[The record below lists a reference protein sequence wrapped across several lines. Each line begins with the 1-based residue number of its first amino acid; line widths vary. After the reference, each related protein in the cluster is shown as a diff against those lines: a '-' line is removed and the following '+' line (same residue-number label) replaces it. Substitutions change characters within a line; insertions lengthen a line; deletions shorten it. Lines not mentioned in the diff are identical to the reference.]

1 MKHNLKRLLSL
12 VLALAMCLS
21 MVWVPAFGVAVGTT
35 PPVKTVEPTKTPKLG
50 DKGGT
55 TGEITLCRGQSSVV
69 FNIKGNASF
78 YSGYTEKTK
87 QVDVSHKGSDVWVTA
102 SADAALGTVV
112 PVSFSSS
119 VAWHSCTLNVNIVD
133 HNYSDYVPN
142 GDETCTENGTETR
155 TCEYCG
161 ATETRAIENTAKG
174 HSFTNYISN
183 GDATC
188 TEAGTETAACDN
200 NCGTPDTRTTE
211 KDPNNHSFT
220 QYEKSS
226 DATCVSNAKETAQ
239 CDRGC
244 GASDTRDIPDTANG
258 VHVYGDWHTVEEAS
272 EESKGKERRDCI
284 NCNAYQER
292 YLRHTKGDF
301 LKEEVITEAN
311 CSFAGSKEM
320 TYACADEDCEFQ
332 IVETVEIPKNDVHLG
347 EPVTTYE
354 NINLKEGFYDEVTTY
369 SECHHTVTKPIELDK
384 LEPQVYEKAV
394 KPGPA
399 WDLGTIN
406 VPLHAGQ
413 EADFKVIA
421 TKSGDFFNV
430 PYKVEYDDRIITLYQ
445 DGKVVKNKDTFTFE
459 SSEDDATPFV
469 IVANHVME
477 NDAKKTTTIKISYLY
492 SCHIN
497 VTVDPHVET
506 PVIANTH
513 PATCTEPGKITKDY
527 FCKFCGYKTRT
538 DSETEIEGNQPLGH
552 LLGNPKWN
560 WTMTKNADDWTVTAK
575 QYCGR
580 ENCDYSE
587 DMDVNLDIDSS
598 GNFKVYTATVTD
610 AKGTTYKAVKTQE
623 LSYQYKYNG
632 TTVYC
637 YYGQPV
643 TLNAGVKSDW
653 FVDGQQVAAGTDV
666 YDFRVSKPTANIT
679 SKPSTQEK
687 AVTALTTIERIKNSD
702 GSYTA
707 KFITDWYVPS
717 TQKVKE
723 VKTYYRL
730 TNTTQTRDTLVTKN
744 QSVTSKLTGN
754 IGTFVTNVPVKAQ
767 YGKTYKVY
775 AVSCVTLENGDKVWS
790 EVVVNNP
797 VK

>member
-21 MVWVPAFGVAVGTT
+21 MVWVPAFAEEGVITDAELNGKCT
-35 PPVKTVEPTKTPKLG
+35 LG
-50 DKGGT
+50 IAGSTQKNT
-55 TGEITLCRGQSSVV
+55 EVTICEGQSTVSFSVYNKV
-69 FNIKGNASF
+69 GAIKYNLNSVDKGNAPVEVVTD
-78 YSGYTEKTK
+78 GDNVT
-87 QVDVSHKGSDVWVTA
+87 VSVN
-102 SADAALGTVV
+102 ADAATGNYKIEFKGTLSSKCYLTVK
-112 PVSFSSS
+112 VSDHDY
-119 VAWHSCTLNVNIVD
+119 AYTTIEEATCVD
-133 HNYSDYVPN
+133 EGSEKGVCNRCNKV
-142 GDETCTENGTETR
+142 TTR
-155 TCEYCG
+155 TVD
-161 ATETRAIENTAKG
+161 AKG
-174 HSFTNYISN
+174 HEWGEYAAVE
-183 GDATC
+183 GHAATC
-188 TEAGTETAACDN
+188 TEDGLEGRTCTV
-200 NCGTPDTRTTE
+200 CGVADENQVIPAFGHEWGEYVPADA
-211 KDPNNHSFT
+211 
-220 QYEKSS
+220 
-226 DATCVSNAKETAQ
+226 ATCVKNATEIAQ
-239 CDRGC
+239 CIRNC
-244 GASDTRDIPDTANG
+244 GAADTREIPDTAAG
-258 VHVYGDWHTVEEAS
+258 VHVYGDWYTVEEAS

-284 NCNAYQER
+284 NCEAYQER

-399 WDLGTIN
+399 RNPGTID

-421 TKSGDFFNV
+421 TGAGDFFNV
-430 PYKVEYDDRIITLYQ
+430 PYKVEYDEKVITLYQ
-445 DGKVVKNKDTFTFE
+445 DGKVVKNKDTFTFK

-477 NDAKKTTTIKISYLY
+477 NDAKKTTTIEISYFY

-513 PATCTEPGKITKDY
+513 PATCTEPGELTLDT
-527 FCKFCGYKTRT
+527 FCKFCGYQIS
-538 DSETEIEGNQPLGH
+538 SEDKEITTEPLGH
-552 LLGNPKWN
+552 LMGNPKW
-560 WTMTKNADDWTVTAK
+560 DWVLTRDAEEWAVTAK
-575 QYCGR
+575 QICGR

-623 LSYQYKYNG
+623 LTYKYSYNG
-632 TTVYC
+632 TTVDC
-637 YYGQPV
+637 YYGQKV
-643 TLNAGVKSDW
+643 VLTADTKSDW
-653 FVDGQQVAAGTDV
+653 FVNGEKVAAGTAS
-666 YDFRVSKPTANIT
+666 YSFRVSKKNAVIT
-679 SKPSTQEK
+679 TQASAKEEP
-687 AVTALTTIERIKNSD
+687 VTALTTIDRIKNAD

-707 KFITDWYVPS
+707 KFTTDWYVPAG
-717 TQKVKE
+717 QKVQS

-730 TNTTQTRDTLVTKN
+730 TNTTQTQNTLVAKN
-744 QSVTSKLTGN
+744 QSVTSKLTN
-754 IGTFVTNVPVKAQ
+754 NAGTFIANISVKAQ

-775 AVSCVTLENGDKVWS
+775 AVSCVTLDNGYQVWS

-797 VK
+797 AN